1 MNLGW
6 RSLVRK
12 RNRSF
17 HLQLPFFL
25 PIRGYVE
32 DVFESPSQF
41 AADLRRNRQL
51 EFRANLSQSK
61 GLASLIKDGHHRM
74 ALATRDEMLNN
85 GKDIP
90 WDDSFFEAAHYALGE
105 SSMESSFP
113 SFVKW
118 IDLLPTAGRYSR
130 AQHENFARL
139 QNTLANHQH
148 SRVDFLYQFALIL
161 AGKGYRDFVQDRLMP
176 LIKEQGTPEMIH
188 DLKFQLLPTKL
199 SSTSFADVFEPEDDE
214 YSANYLESPVSEVE
228 DVRAGVVKRLHECI
242 EAGLLDEA
250 RTILSELESINH
262 SVPPHSLYEKAAAMA
277 LTMNG
282 QDRSVVQ
289 DSFMLFFPHV
299 PPLHQ
304 QPSETA
310 TPILE
315 TIQMIIRD
323 HSLILP
329 QVALVLASKGYA
341 PLLSPIIFPTLLRTT
356 PPESARPFLGE
367 YERLN
372 EEYQRER
379 PASSKY
385 FKLRYVPPEPGMRL
399 ALSLKAIR
407 ESAIRALADIGHLEL
422 AVDLIPGPDQRAVRL
437 SQRIYSRLLTALEK
451 RRDYLK
457 MNAGLNQ
464 IAKLNALLGKVRPM
478 YYEASQEALPYA
490 DLDMERPHVLDITTT
505 THLANAIRLVKASL
519 PFNAPRRKRARRV
532 DGPTMVKILTV
543 LSSPDVVLENP
554 SGLPECISTTRPN
567 LLRLLR
573 RRALLSNER
582 ATKMWL
588 FCEMVH
594 LWHERR
600 YGQIIRIFRS
610 YFWCYGVPAREV
622 ESVAHSQPSPWDSQW
637 VRLMVQGIPEK
648 GILPKPKFYPTA
660 YQHTSLVWQSLV
672 MFHEDN
678 KGKISELY
686 RRMVFYAR
694 AYHEASKQLS
704 GDDTTVLDAPY
715 TPSLESDS
723 ESGSSSYPII
733 AQENPFICV
742 ENFTP
747 FIRQL
752 SPGPGRR
759 ILGRRDLDPTKII
772 RDMMSLGLRPT
783 IHQYT
788 ELARKYIL
796 NSDGNRALTIMDHL
810 ERVNFHQDSVAP
822 RNSSLPEPDVIFY
835 VALMRAFLNMNDLE
849 GVAEVDRRLMSRHGS
864 LEALLASLEKKK
876 QTERVKEDVD
886 TIVQAYEDWELL
898 EGTERKDNKGTNAS
912 RATAQ

>member
-32 DVFESPSQF
+32 DVFESPSEF
-41 AADLRRNRQL
+41 ASDFRRNRQL
-51 EFRANLSQSK
+51 EFRANVSQSK
-61 GLASLIKDGHHRM
+61 GLASLIRDGHHRM
-74 ALATRDEMLNN
+74 ALATRDELLGG

-90 WDDSFFEAAHYALGE
+90 WDDSFFEAAQYALGE
-105 SSMESSFP
+105 PSTESSFS
-113 SFVKW
+113 SFMKW
-118 IDLLPTAGRYSR
+118 MDLLPTAGRYSR
-130 AQHENFARL
+130 FQYENLARL
-139 QNTLANHQH
+139 QDTLAKHQH
-148 SRVDFLYQFALIL
+148 FRVDFLYQFAVIL
-161 AGKGYRDFVQDRLMP
+161 AGKGYRNFVQDHLMP
-176 LIKEQGTPEMIH
+176 FIKEQGTPEMIN

-199 SSTSFADVFEPEDDE
+199 SSTSAADVFETEDDE

-250 RTILSELESINH
+250 RTILSELG
-262 SVPPHSLYEKAAAMA
+262 SVNYSVSPHSLYEKAAAMA

-289 DSFMLFFPHV
+289 ESFMLFFPHV
-299 PPLHQ
+299 PPLHR

-315 TIQMIIRD
+315 TIQLIIRD
-323 HSLILP
+323 YNPILP

-341 PLLSPIIFPTLLRTT
+341 PLFSPIIFPTLLRST
-356 PPESARPFLGE
+356 PPESARPFLEE

-379 PASSKY
+379 PASSED

-407 ESAIRALADIGHLEL
+407 ESAIRVLAEIGHLEL
-422 AVDLIPGPDQRAVRL
+422 AVDLVPGPDQRAVRL
-437 SQRIYSRLLTALEK
+437 SQRAYGRLLIALEK

-457 MNAGLNQ
+457 TSAGLNQ
-464 IAKLNALLGKVRPM
+464 VAKLNALLGKVRPM

-490 DLDMERPHVLDITTT
+490 DLDMERPPVLDITTT
-505 THLANAIRLVKASL
+505 TDLANAIRLVKASL

-532 DGPTMVKILTV
+532 DGPTMVRILTV
-543 LSSPDVVLENP
+543 LSSSDVVLENP
-554 SGLPECISTTRPN
+554 SGLPERISTTRPN

-622 ESVAHSQPSPWDSQW
+622 ESVAHSQPSPWDSHW

-704 GDDTTVLDAPY
+704 GDDGTVLDAPFA
-715 TPSLESDS
+715 PSLESDS
-723 ESGSSSYPII
+723 DPGSSYPII

-810 ERVNFHQDSVAP
+810 ERVNFHQDGTTLRDSG
-822 RNSSLPEPDVIFY
+822 LPEPDVIFY

-849 GVAEVDRRLMSRHGS
+849 GVTEVDRRLMSRHGS
-864 LEALLASLEKKK
+864 LEGLLASLEEKK
-876 QTERVKEDVD
+876 QTERVKENVD
-886 TIVQAYEDWELL
+886 TIVQVYEDWELL
-898 EGTERKDNKGTNAS
+898 EGADRKDTKGTNAS